1 MNRSRIELAVN
12 ALVVLG
18 LGLLITLLVFSYAV
32 PPADADDYDVVDY
45 AAASASHEDC
55 INVLDEVGPLLI
67 DAAVLARDLDEALA
81 KSEAKVRR
89 QEATI
94 ARLRE
99 RLAR

>member
-1 MNRSRIELAVN
+1 MNRSLIERTVN
-12 ALVVLG
+12 ALVLIILAALLAFIG
-18 LGLLITLLVFSYAV
+18 LAYAV

-67 DAAVLARDLDEALA
+67 EAAVLARDLDEALA

-99 RLAR
+99 RLGR